1 MRKVNLNSL
10 VAVLLI
16 TGVVLLEGR
25 FRHHESSTPDR
36 DPTSVPVAAV
46 SKIAEPPSATAAA
59 TATAAVVPIVPAPLK
74 LEKKPEPF
82 ATELAEYAVL
92 KKKVFLTAAEE
103 SQRNSFLKNDKILR
117 GMRSRLLS
125 SPTTA
130 KEAKEQNAAID
141 LLLDA
146 VRIGDSEVAVE
157 VLRDVVADGQIE
169 DENIDRATRENLAGV
184 KAEVLYQWSALKP
197 AQAQE
202 LANMLP
208 GPVSQKIWQNVV
220 SAQASNLSES
230 AALAH

>member
-1 MRKVNLNSL
+1 MRRVNLNYL

-25 FRHHESSTPDR
+25 FRHREESTPGSR
-36 DPTSVPVAAV
+36 ETASIPSPVVGKITEMSSLAELNAGPVPV
-46 SKIAEPPSATAAA
+46 I
-59 TATAAVVPIVPAPLK
+59 PAPLK

-82 ATELAEYAVL
+82 AAELAEYTVL
-92 KKKVFLTAAEE
+92 KKKVFLTPDEE
-103 SQRNSFLKNDKILR
+103 SQRNLFLKNDKFLR
-117 GMRSRLLS
+117 GMRSRLLNVPIS
-125 SPTTA
+125 V

-146 VRIGDSEVAVE
+146 VRVQGSEVAVE

-169 DENIDRATRENLAGV
+169 DESIDRATRESLAGV

-197 AQAQE
+197 AQAAE
-202 LANMLP
+202 FASMLP

-230 AALAH
+230 ATLAH